1 MKKRALEILDEGWD
15 VEETEEIVD
24 ILAMSSKSIWR
35 WKEKYSSTTSTS
47 VSRAK
52 LMSNRLMTKSIY

>member
-47 VSRAK
+47 VSRVK